1 MEGGATYWERGKS
14 VKREGA
20 APSRGTLEKRQTL
33 PPPEGRRA
41 PLRQGEGESAG
52 KLPAPGQRE
61 VSLRAFLRETVE
73 AESTIM
79 AGAPV
84 LSPFTETACA
94 WDIHDR
100 MRAMRTRIQKWG
112 NSQGFRV
119 TKALLDEAGIRV
131 GDEVDVYVRR
141 RRIIIEPVSRIRGR
155 YDLKDLVSKMP
166 EEYRPKEFD

>member
-1 MEGGATYWERGKS
+1 
-14 VKREGA
+14 
-20 APSRGTLEKRQTL
+20 
-33 PPPEGRRA
+33 
-41 PLRQGEGESAG
+41 
-52 KLPAPGQRE
+52 
-61 VSLRAFLRETVE
+61 
-73 AESTIM
+73 
-79 AGAPV
+79 
-84 LSPFTETACA
+84 
-94 WDIHDR
+94 
-100 MRAMRTRIQKWG
+100 MRTRIQKWG